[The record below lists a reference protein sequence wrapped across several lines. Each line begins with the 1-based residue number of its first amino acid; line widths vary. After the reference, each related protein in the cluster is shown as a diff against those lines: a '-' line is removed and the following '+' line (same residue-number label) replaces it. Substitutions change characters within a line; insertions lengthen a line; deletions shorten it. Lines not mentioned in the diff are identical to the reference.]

1 MAKMEDQHACM
12 MSDTKSF
19 LSDSQFQQLAAFRKE
34 LHTHPEVSGNEHE
47 TAKRV
52 LTYLDNLNPSSV
64 MHTFGGTG
72 IIATY
77 DSRKAGPTLLF
88 RAELD
93 ALPIQ
98 EINTFDYQSIYEGV
112 SHKCGHD
119 GHSTSLLGLATLLHE
134 NPPQKGKVH
143 LLFQPAEE
151 DGEGAKAML
160 ADSKFEG
167 IDPDFIFAYHNLPGY
182 PLGEVVYRQGSFTAA
197 VKSVTFKFHGKT
209 AHAAEPE
216 HGHNPALA
224 IADILKGCEQLTNN
238 EPSRADFKLITPI
251 HIEMGEIAYGISAGY
266 GELRLTI
273 RTWTQEFMHEL
284 TEGVL
289 RLAKEASDKYGM
301 LISDEWSH
309 EFSANQNQDAAVLQ
323 VVQASESMG
332 YVLSQR
338 DYPFKWGQDLGL
350 FTQHFP
356 GAMFGIG
363 SGENCPALHNPD
375 YDFPDEL
382 IHTGTSLFYKIC
394 ENLLND
400 PSV

>member
-1 MAKMEDQHACM
+1 
-12 MSDTKSF
+12 MSQAQKI
-19 LSDSQFQQLAAFRKE
+19 LSDSQFQELENVRKE
-34 LHTHPEVSGNEHE
+34 LHRHPEVSGNEKE

-52 LTYLDNLNPSSV
+52 LAFLEKNSPDSV
-64 MHTFGGTG
+64 VKGIGGYGMVATF
-72 IIATY
+72 
-77 DSRKAGPTLLF
+77 DSGKEGPTLLF
-88 RAELD
+88 RSELD

-98 EINTFDYQSIYEGV
+98 EINDFDYKSSYSGV

-119 GHSTSLLGLATLLHE
+119 GHMCSLLGLAVSLHQ

-160 ADSKFEG
+160 ADPVF
-167 IDPDFIFAYHNLPGY
+167 DQFQPDYVFAYHNLPGY
-182 PLGEVVYRQGSFTAA
+182 KLGEVVYRQGSFTAA

-216 HGHNPALA
+216 HGKNPALA
-224 IADILKGCEQLTNN
+224 IAHILQGCEKATNN
-238 EPSRADFKLITPI
+238 EPARADFKLITPI

-284 TEGVL
+284 TEEVM
-289 RLAKEASDKYGM
+289 RLAKEASDQYGM

-309 EFSANQNQDAAVLQ
+309 EFSANQNNDSAVLQ
-323 VVQASESMG
+323 VVQAAEA
-332 YVLSQR
+332 LNIQLKQR
-338 DYPFKWGQDLGL
+338 DYPFKFGEDFGL
-350 FTQHFP
+350 FTQQFR

-363 SGENCPALHNPD
+363 SGEDCPALHNPD
-375 YDFPDEL
+375 YDFPDS
-382 IHTGTSLFYKIC
+382 IIQNASSMFYQIC
-394 ENLLND
+394 QQLLK
-400 PSV
+400 